1 MIDSIEAWHYRTRPT
16 PKQEDFNV
24 QLGCHFEEILE
35 MLNVFRL
42 DKFDGERVRA
52 EQVIGALAELLKSGQ
67 VNAEIVDRKEF
78 LDSVADQVV
87 TGMGAAYCARM
98 APGLAIRE
106 VDKSNWSKFDENG
119 DPIRNSNGKII
130 KGPNYQKPNLTGFY

>member
-1 MIDSIEAWHYRTRPT
+1 MIDSIEAWHYRARPV

-35 MLNVFRL
+35 MLNVIRL
-42 DKFDGERVRA
+42 DKFDGERFRA
-52 EQVIGALAELLKSGQ
+52 EQVIGALANMLKSGQ
-67 VNAEIVDRKEF
+67 VSADIIDRKEF

-87 TGMGAAYCARM
+87 TGIGAAYCARM
-98 APGLAIRE
+98 SPAVALRE

-119 DPIRNSNGKII
+119 DPIRNRNGKII
-130 KGPNYQKPNLTGFY
+130 KGPNYVKPNLTGLY